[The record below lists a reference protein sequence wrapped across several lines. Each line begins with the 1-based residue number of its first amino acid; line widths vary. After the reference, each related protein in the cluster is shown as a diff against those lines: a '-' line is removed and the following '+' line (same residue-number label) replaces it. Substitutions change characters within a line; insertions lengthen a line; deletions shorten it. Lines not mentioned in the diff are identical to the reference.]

1 METVSQTKPM
11 LERKSLFLRLLST
24 NSPRK
29 TWQAFSLVLILK
41 LKLHSK
47 LILIKFIKLKMPSKK
62 NQRNQLSLITQ
73 NQLRQAKLS
82 KNKLLMMRMVLQ
94 MHH

>member
-24 NSPRK
+24 NSQRK